1 MSAAPESARP
11 VDSADSLDDDDA
23 TVASQPT
30 DRPAGRLASRIRLRG
45 TRISGLESPESDM
58 DGRHAARR
66 SLEPVQGA
74 RAKARASRAD
84 DLVGASV
91 LSLSL
96 SPSFSRSHCPRALP
110 VSLFPSRRQSA
121 FYSRGL
127 SLLRAL
133 SLLSRGRAT
142 GCTLRLPAFLSA
154 PSLSLS
160 VFLSRSLLG
169 YFPFTRSLTLFLSC
183 ARARAV
189 LKVLSFGVVL
199 TSKPSDFAHT
209 LPSCPAIAALVTH
222 LDASNCLST

>member
-1 MSAAPESARP
+1 MLCMWVCMYNLLFPIF
-11 VDSADSLDDDDA
+11 L
-23 TVASQPT
+23 
-30 DRPAGRLASRIRLRG
+30 LY
-45 TRISGLESPESDM
+45 ISSMLTPYFFS
-58 DGRHAARR
+58 
-66 SLEPVQGA
+66 
-74 RAKARASRAD
+74 
-84 DLVGASV
+84 
-91 LSLSL
+91 LSLFFSFSL
-96 SPSFSRSHCPRALP
+96 SPSFSRSP
-110 VSLFPSRRQSA
+110 VSLFLSRRQSA

-142 GCTLRLPAFLSA
+142 GCTLRLPASSYPPRHSLSV
-154 PSLSLS
+154 SLSLARS
-160 VFLSRSLLG
+160 SAISHSLALSLS
-169 YFPFTRSLTLFLSC
+169 LSC